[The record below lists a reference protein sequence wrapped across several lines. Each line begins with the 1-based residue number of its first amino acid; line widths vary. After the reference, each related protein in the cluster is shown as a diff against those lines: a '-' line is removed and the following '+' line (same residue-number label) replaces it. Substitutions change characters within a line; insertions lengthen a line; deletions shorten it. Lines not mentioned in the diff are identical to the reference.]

1 MKRISRE
8 QHYIQIARTIA
19 MKSPC
24 SRRKFG
30 AVIVRDG
37 AIVSTG
43 YNGSARGSL
52 NCGVDI
58 PCLKDICNE
67 ERYKSY
73 VNCPAIHAE
82 QNAIIN
88 AARIGISILGG
99 TIYLAS
105 FREGDGDRPCHLC
118 RREVINAGL
127 KDCFY
132 LDKKEQ
138 LIYEEVGAWAVMED
152 TWMCEIIE
160 REE

>member
-1 MKRISRE
+1 
-8 QHYIQIARTIA
+8 

-30 AVIVRDG
+30 AVIVKDG

-58 PCLKDICNE
+58 KCLKDICNE
-67 ERYKSY
+67 ERYTSY

-82 QNAIIN
+82 QNAVIN
-88 AARIGISILGG
+88 AARSGVSIFGGIL
-99 TIYLAS
+99 YLAS
-105 FREGDGDRPCHLC
+105 MKEGDGDRPCHLC
-118 RREVINAGL
+118 RRTIINSGL

-132 LDKKEQ
+132 LDKTEQ
-138 LIYEEVGAWAVMED
+138 LIYEEVGSWAVMED
-152 TWMCEIIE
+152 MWIREIIE
-160 REE
+160 RMKESANK